1 MADTPFSIANMPV
14 NEIYLRITEQGIS
27 DMDARALIGEW
38 ILGGTRR
45 GGRTFNYATSFPA
58 TEPGCVSNF
67 NRTFQHQDWID
78 GESVVQAEQT
88 TGEDGFNLRFHCIEQ
103 DLDRIRD
110 DLRRAFSCMA
120 AMRSSLRQ
128 MLEEIKLEINRLNQ
142 DVYNCCGKN
151 NVTVF
156 EPPNIDLG
164 TVNPNVVPGPTF
176 YGRTTFFGREVNVWQ
191 TNQGVVILPDVDPAA
206 NDVLLEPRLTRTA
219 SLARFM
225 QEEVRGTFQGRP
237 VTKEEMLRTFGTKTL
252 KSGHTVAEA
261 LAILPDKV
269 SYQTVDAML
278 DDVVEREAAAIRSRS
293 GASGQ
298 IASSFNFGGAAGTTL
313 NKVSVGEFQ
322 ALPVG
327 TRTALMAAG
336 IDTLEKFANAKTE
349 DLLNAARKADSAISL
364 GDIAGFKT
372 LARTLLKTQ

>member
-1 MADTPFSIANMPV
+1 MADNSFSIANMPV
-14 NEIYLRITEQGIS
+14 TEVYTRITAQGIS
-27 DMDARALIGEW
+27 EIDARAIIGEW
-38 ILGGTRR
+38 LLGGTRR
-45 GGRTFNYATSFPA
+45 GGRTFNYATNFPA
-58 TEPGCVSNF
+58 TEAGCVSNF

-88 TGEDGFNLRFHCIEQ
+88 TGEDGFNLRFHRIEQ

-142 DVYNCCGKN
+142 DVYNCCGKHDG
-151 NVTVF
+151 TVF
-156 EPPNIDLG
+156 EPPNFDFN
-164 TVNPNVVPGPTF
+164 TFNPKQVLDPTF
-176 YGRTTFFGREVNVWQ
+176 QGRTTFFGREVNVWQ
-191 TNQGVVILPDVDPAA
+191 TNQGIIILPEVDPAA

-219 SLARFM
+219 SFARFV

-237 VTKEEMLRTFGTKTL
+237 VTKEEMVRTFGTKTL

-261 LAILPDKV
+261 LAILPDKI

-298 IASSFNFGGAAGTTL
+298 IASSFNFGGATGTTL
-313 NKVSVGEFQ
+313 NKASVGEFQ

-336 IDTLEKFANAKTE
+336 IDTLEKFANAKNE
-349 DLLNAARKADSAISL
+349 DLLNAAKKADSAISAA
-364 GDIAGFKT
+364 DIAGFKT
-372 LARTLLKTQ
+372 LAKTLLKTQ